1 MLWAAAFVA
10 MMVVPALLSL
20 VTGND
25 NPLTSQLALAG
36 QDAEASATLKR
47 YLALPGTRT
56 RTVAQ
61 WDYVPDSNT
70 AFAQFHQ
77 RFTSGLRKAGM
88 PDR

>member
-1 MLWAAAFVA
+1 MWLRRAAAA
-10 MMVVPALLSL
+10 APETPIILAALA
-20 VTGND
+20 
-25 NPLTSQLALAG
+25 SQLALAG

-61 WDYVPDSNT
+61 WDYVPDSNP

>member
-1 MLWAAAFVA
+1 MAAPRGS
-10 MMVVPALLSL
+10 PAPETPIILAA
-20 VTGND
+20 
-25 NPLTSQLALAG
+25 LTSQLALAG

-61 WDYVPDSNT
+61 WDYIPDNNP